1 MDFEW
6 DATKDASNRRKH
18 GVSFVEAATL
28 FGDPLAASV
37 PDPDHSARESRF
49 LAVGHAENGRLLVI
63 SYTERDGRI
72 RIVSAREVTPR
83 ERRAY
88 ERRTR

>member
-18 GVSFVEAATL
+18 GVSFIEAATL

-37 PDPDHSARESRF
+37 ADPDHSADEARF
-49 LAVGHAENGRLLVI
+49 MAVGHIANGRVLVI
-63 SYTERDGRI
+63 SYTEREGRV
-72 RIVSAREVTPR
+72 RIISAREATPG